1 MSHLPSLSLTST
13 ICNLLHSSKIDCET
27 SKMSNVQIL
36 LNVAKQ
42 ALQVNLELATK
53 HICNAKEYTYKL
65 VNKYRNTAH
74 DTIYANTK
82 ITRLYITLQLLIA
95 ETLTQSQKQINKK

>member
-13 ICNLLHSSKIDCET
+13 ICNKLHSSKIDCET

-42 ALQVNLELATK
+42 ALQVNLELA
-53 HICNAKEYTYKL
+53 AKEYAYKL
-65 VNKYRNTAH
+65 VKKRRNNAH
-74 DTIYANTK
+74 DTIYTNTK
-82 ITRLYITLQLLIA
+82 IIRLYITSQLLIA
-95 ETLTQSQKQINKK
+95 ETLTQSQNRINL